1 MWSNKDTH
9 VKGGVVVGCTDL
21 NTKRQPIFGRVVS
34 SGADYQVSTFSH
46 LSFIRQ
52 QMKFSF

>member
-21 NTKRQPIFGRVVS
+21 STKRQPILGRVVS
-34 SGADYQVSTFSH
+34 SGADYQVSIYLH
-46 LSFIRQ
+46 LSLVRQ
-52 QMKFSF
+52 

>member
-34 SGADYQVSTFSH
+34 SGADYQVSSYSH

-52 QMKFSF
+52 